1 MKWQLLLV
9 GLLLIACVANAG
21 AWQDSLNNGE
31 KLYLTYGATTTLAY
45 NPIDPILYP
54 DTLAV
59 AVYPYSFPWDNYI
72 VTPTNYGTSTY
83 FAYTERGGG
92 HRISFGLFGSDG
104 SVLYAGQNNYAY
116 VPSGTNRVEIVKFGT
131 TVVCYSNGVAFDTQS
146 VPSAAVYGYGVTSGG
161 TPSIDDFSFGNSF
174 TDTGI
179 VSTMPHTF
187 SIVKNFL
194 SPTSAVEK
202 DGSGNTASS
211 SYFNVQWSLGPQA
224 DGWTMATAPNSRYRI
239 VISAPSGTQCYNQYV
254 NITATGSASG
264 IISIP
269 FNATYI
275 GTAPFE
281 YGLYNVVLYDG
292 TGIKSTDYFSVVGQ
306 GAALSWDQ
314 AMYGSGATATITY
327 SITSGYYD
335 PTNYIYSIKIVDIY
349 GDTKDTKTLSSQ
361 TGTVTSVL
369 TGYSPGVY
377 YAELM
382 ATPTIGGA
390 SSMLYYAATEVNAY
404 VAFNGYVMNEETAA
418 TLSGA
423 NITVSQGNSTYSQ
436 FSASTGAWNSSNN
449 WLTGTPITVTTNLS
463 GYANNVRVLTPLA
476 AGEIPF
482 NISMVP
488 TTHTYTGVSIGGIVR
503 DNQYGNP
510 VTSATVNVYNTSTSE
525 SYNNVTNIA
534 GYYIVNNLVGNRLYN
549 VSSTKSGYSN
559 STIAQVVAVGV

>member
-9 GLLLIACVANAG
+9 GLFLLACVGSVG

-31 KLYLTYGATTTLAY
+31 KLYSTYGTTTTLAY
-45 NPIDPILYP
+45 NAITSYP

-59 AVYPYSFPWDNYI
+59 AVYPYSSWGTYI

-92 HRISFGLFGSDG
+92 HGMSFGLFGSDG
-104 SVLYAGQNNYAY
+104 SVLYSGGSGPVN
-116 VPSGTNRVEIVKFGT
+116 VPSGTTRVEIVKTGT
-131 TVVCYSNGVAFDTQS
+131 TVVCYGNGVSFYTVS
-146 VPSAAVYGYGVTSGG
+146 VPSADVYGYGASSGG
-161 TPSIDDFSFGNSF
+161 APSIDDFSFGNSF

-187 SIVKNFL
+187 SIVKDFL

-202 DGSGNTASS
+202 DGSGNTANSS
-211 SYFNVQWSLGPQA
+211 DFNVQWSLGPEA